1 MSTHTRH
8 SNLPSLYY
16 ITFTCR
22 HVLPLIDRVNGYQ
35 LVYSWFEFLK
45 KSYSIKITSYV
56 IMPIHVHCILFFPS
70 DQYDLSKIVANGKRF
85 IAYETIKRLKKN
97 NLTRF

>member
-22 HVLPLIDRVNGYQ
+22 HWLPLIDLVNGYE

-45 KSYSIKITSYV
+45 DSIKTTSYV
-56 IMPIHVHCILFFPS
+56 IMPNHVHCILFFPG

-85 IAYETIKRLKKN
+85 IAYENQTAEEKTIS
-97 NLTRF
+97 